1 MTLARV
7 PRSVRWVLP
16 CALALVIAALPLS
29 WIPVATVGGFNLQLP
44 YAAALLLGILLW
56 LFPDPL
62 ALGLKH
68 LPSAVAPWLVAYL
81 LYLVVLHFGL
91 AGGATKG
98 MILRQVFFLTCGCIF
113 ALGIVATGADTRMF
127 RTGGFLA
134 LVSFLAVSEVLAWQI
149 GLSWITVIQHLV
161 SSGDLD
167 FVFYQFLKQMFQL
180 VLPSGVEAQASD
192 KNAVAVAIL
201 TGLILFRAGHP
212 GDRSDRFGQIV
223 TLLALAILVVLN
235 TRSVLLLAAIALP
248 FAGWIATMREGVRD
262 VGALVLNT
270 LLFFGL
276 MAGGVLV
283 ISMDTAAVAM
293 IGERFSFAD
302 DSSGNRLG
310 QYAWAL
316 ARIEENPLWGSGLGT
331 FKGQPVHNLF
341 LGAWMHAGI
350 FAFVL
355 VVFAYLSIV
364 VGWFLFVVRAVT
376 QKGYWVLAVR
386 AEWIAVLPI
395 VPLFRVWISGDSGHP
410 SFVEWTALFAF
421 YGLIL
426 TNRIAKADQRVLSV
440 SDPQSRPFVLS

>member
-1 MTLARV
+1 
-7 PRSVRWVLP
+7 
-16 CALALVIAALPLS
+16 
-29 WIPVATVGGFNLQLP
+29 
-44 YAAALLLGILLW
+44 
-56 LFPDPL
+56 
-62 ALGLKH
+62 
-68 LPSAVAPWLVAYL
+68 
-81 LYLVVLHFGL
+81 
-91 AGGATKG
+91 
-98 MILRQVFFLTCGCIF
+98 
-113 ALGIVATGADTRMF
+113 
-127 RTGGFLA
+127 
-134 LVSFLAVSEVLAWQI
+134 
-149 GLSWITVIQHLV
+149 
-161 SSGDLD
+161 
-167 FVFYQFLKQMFQL
+167 
-180 VLPSGVEAQASD
+180 
-192 KNAVAVAIL
+192 
-201 TGLILFRAGHP
+201 
-212 GDRSDRFGQIV
+212 
-223 TLLALAILVVLN
+223 
-235 TRSVLLLAAIALP
+235 
-248 FAGWIATMREGVRD
+248 
-262 VGALVLNT
+262 
-270 LLFFGL
+270 
-276 MAGGVLV
+276 
-283 ISMDTAAVAM
+283 M

-421 YGLIL
+421 YSLIL